1 MPPINRDIERY
12 DATTIFLHW
21 LTVIMV
27 AALWLGGQT
36 IDWFPRGPLRV
47 DARSVHITLG
57 LSLSLVVVGRLVWR
71 VSWGR
76 DLPPAGVGPLAV
88 ASRAMHRVLYALL
101 AAMMLVGMLLV
112 WTRGASIFGQFT
124 IPASAPG
131 NRALAHQ
138 VQEIHGDIGWAILA
152 MASLHTLGALYHR
165 YRLHDGVLG
174 RMLPRG

>member
-1 MPPINRDIERY
+1 VTPFNRHIERY
-12 DATTIFLHW
+12 DATTIFFHW
-21 LTVIMV
+21 LTVVMV

-57 LSLSLVVVGRLVWR
+57 LSLSLVVIGRIVWR

-76 DLPPAGVGPLAV
+76 DLPQAGAGPLAM
-88 ASRAMHRVLYALL
+88 AAIAMHRGLYALL
-101 AAMMLVGMLLV
+101 TAMMLVGMLLV
-112 WTRGASIFGQFT
+112 WTRGASIFNQFS

-138 VQEIHGDIGWAILA
+138 VQEIHGDIGWVILA
-152 MASLHTLGALYHR
+152 MAGLHTLGSLYHHYVLR
-165 YRLHDGVLG
+165 DGVLG
-174 RMLPRG
+174 RMLPRS